1 MEEIVQFCMRCFDI
15 SAVPVDKDINF
26 CHNCGSEGT
35 CINMERKDAS
45 YLIDNIQH
53 AINIVVKNNK

>member
-1 MEEIVQFCMRCFDI
+1 MKEIVPFCLRCFGI
-15 SAVPVDKDINF
+15 SAVPIGKDTNF

-35 CINMERKDAS
+35 CVNMERKDTI

-53 AINIVVKNNK
+53 IINK